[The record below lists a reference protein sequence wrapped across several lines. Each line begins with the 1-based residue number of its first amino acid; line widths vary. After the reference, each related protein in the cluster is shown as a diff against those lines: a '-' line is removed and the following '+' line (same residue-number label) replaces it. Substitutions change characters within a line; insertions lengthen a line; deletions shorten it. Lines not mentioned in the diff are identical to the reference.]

1 MNRREFLAAAA
12 TALGTAGPGGA
23 AAASR
28 PNILI
33 ITTDQQFAESASYRI
48 GSKDIRTPNMDSLA
62 AAGMVF
68 TRAYC
73 ANPLCV
79 PSRGAMFTGRYPTET
94 GIMDNDDRTKVHL
107 DPKKFPMMGKIFRDA
122 GYETAY
128 YGKWHLALPEK
139 EIQTHGFVKYDTKM
153 EDPLT
158 AANVAAFL
166 RAKHTAPFLMMASF
180 LNPHNIAEWSRGQK
194 LPLGEVGTPPA
205 PDQLP
210 PLRTNSAPQAH
221 EPDIVG
227 TIRQSYQAAPM
238 FPVGGFDEK
247 KWREYIWAYYRLI
260 EKVDK
265 EIGVVL
271 EALRETGLDKSTLV
285 ILSADH
291 GECMGSHGWNQK
303 TILYEEAART
313 QFVMSLPGVIRPGTT
328 NHLVN
333 TGIDLIPTIADYAGI
348 PIPPALPGL
357 SMRAAAEGRA
367 GKDVRPYVVVSDR
380 LIQGAEINGKLPT
393 PDGRMLRGQ
402 KYKYTAFSEGRLRES
417 LVDLDKDPGEMTNL
431 AVDPKFSRILAEHRA
446 MLADWCRKTGDS
458 FTVPGT

>member
-1 MNRREFLAAAA
+1 MNRRQFLA
-12 TALGTAGPGGA
+12 TSALGASALGA
-23 AAASR
+23 ASPAR

-48 GSKDIRTPNMDSLA
+48 GKKYIHTPNMDLLA

-107 DPKKFPMMGKIFRDA
+107 DPVKFPMMGKIFRDA

-128 YGKWHLALPEK
+128 YGKWHLTVPEK
-139 EIQTHGFVKYDTKM
+139 QQEIHGFTKFDTKM
-153 EDPLT
+153 EDPQT
-158 AANVAAFL
+158 ALNVAAFL
-166 RAKHTAPFLMMASF
+166 RAKHDAPFLMMASF

-194 LPLGEVGTPPA
+194 LPLGEVGTPP
-205 PDQLP
+205 PISELP
-210 PLRTNSAPQAH
+210 PLRPNSAPQAN
-221 EPDIVG
+221 EPDIVD
-227 TIRQSYQAAPM
+227 TIRKSYQAAPM
-238 FPVGGFDEK
+238 FPVGQFDEK

-271 EALRETGLDKSTLV
+271 QALRETGLDKSTLV
-285 ILSADH
+285 VLSADH

-313 QFVMSLPGVIRPGTT
+313 QFIMSLPGVIKPGTS

-348 PIPPALPGL
+348 TPPTKLPGQ
-357 SMRAAAEGRA
+357 SMRAAAEGKA

-380 LIQGAEINGKLPT
+380 LVQGAEVNGKLPT
-393 PDGRMLRGQ
+393 PDGRMLRGR
-402 KYKYTAFSEGRLRES
+402 KYKYTAFSEGKLRES

-431 AVDPKFSRILAEHRA
+431 AVDPKFAKVLAEHRA
-446 MLADWCRKTGDS
+446 MLADWCKRTSDK
-458 FTVPGT
+458 FIVPGV